1 MKVIRDNMMEK
12 KKRMADIEATKK
24 ADADQLETNMRVALE
39 KEQAREREIAE
50 RGRKIQQKMEA
61 MGEVIRDNGE
71 EMRLK
76 QEKEYIKQCIEKDE
90 QAQLHDINKKHQIKA
105 KHIELTQALAQQ
117 VNEKRLREENDQRA
131 NKSYMHRWVEQTAES
146 DRQRQVVESNRKQKM
161 LANQQFLREQMGPS
175 AANFNGVTV
184 ASLSGAA
191 VTGSSPPRNRK
202 KYELGGLM
210 NPEEA
215 RMNRALLQE
224 IARVKRGEQPT
235 DKLAAAVQNP
245 I

>member
-1 MKVIRDNMMEK
+1 
-12 KKRMADIEATKK
+12 
-24 ADADQLETNMRVALE
+24 
-39 KEQAREREIAE
+39 
-50 RGRKIQQKMEA
+50 
-61 MGEVIRDNGE
+61 
-71 EMRLK
+71 
-76 QEKEYIKQCIEKDE
+76 
-90 QAQLHDINKKHQIKA
+90 
-105 KHIELTQALAQQ
+105 
-117 VNEKRLREENDQRA
+117 
-131 NKSYMHRWVEQTAES
+131 
-146 DRQRQVVESNRKQKM
+146 
-161 LANQQFLREQMGPS
+161 MGPS

-235 DKLAAAVQNP
+235 DKLAAAV
-245 I
+245 